1 MLKGERV
8 MVYRDSLREFSNSVY
23 HMAGSGQ
30 RFMVSRCA
38 NIVSPRSIV
47 QHFFTNPSP
56 VLTTSNGLSY
66 KGDKV
71 NSFRMSSSNLP

>member
-1 MLKGERV
+1 

-23 HMAGSGQ
+23 HMAGSGLRGLWSPDVQ
-30 RFMVSRCA
+30 ILFHLDQSC
-38 NIVSPRSIV
+38 NI
-47 QHFFTNPSP
+47 FFTNPSP